1 MAAPRGRNPR
11 AKKIDDFADKNLD
24 IRRVTR
30 VVAGGKR
37 FRFRATIVIGNRA
50 GKVGVGTAKGVDVAG
65 AVEKA
70 RAVAKKNMISVAV
83 KNGTIAH
90 EVEGKYSSARV
101 IIKPATKGYGL
112 VAGGAVRAVLSLA
125 GVSDATAKILSR
137 TTNKLTNALATM
149 HALAQIKKD

>member
-1 MAAPRGRNPR
+1 MAQQRGRHPR

-37 FRFRATIVIGNRA
+37 FRFRATIVIGNKA

-70 RAVAKKNMISVAV
+70 RAVAKKNMIYVPV
-83 KNGTIAH
+83 KNGTISH

-137 TTNKLTNALATM
+137 TTNKLTNALATI
-149 HALAQIKKD
+149 HALQELKAD